1 MKKLN
6 SLCASLLVTLA
17 AAQTAT
23 YTNPVINRSAPDP
36 TVVRADDGTFYLYST
51 EDVTNLPIY
60 S

>member
-17 AAQTAT
+17 VSAQTAT

-36 TVVRADDGTFYLYST
+36 TV
-51 EDVTNLPIY
+51 
-60 S
+60 